1 MEVISFNKSIQNNSW
16 RILLSLFSIFT
27 FINLRNY
34 IIWDSAFIL
43 ALTIFPLF
51 IKSQKR
57 ETSVRLTIPI
67 LVLTMVNMFIQIN
80 IVKYLMLVLS
90 IALIVEFYLGKINT
104 SYFILTFVVSPYS
117 KFVHSTYSYDLR
129 EQLGKIIE
137 KVFKILNFNIEIH
150 GNLVEYDHKTF
161 AIDPGCAGIQMMFI
175 GFVIGIAIL
184 INFENSKKIR
194 FNAIEIF
201 LSLLLL
207 FLLNLANNLMRIIF
221 LIYFIVLPDNIL
233 HDIIGIFSLILFTLL
248 PFAITAYLYA
258 TKKKNIQKIDKIQSS
273 QSNRKYWLYSCL
285 TIVILSTSFS
295 PSSKPH
301 TSTSK
306 LNLKGYKSSELS
318 EGIVKYSNKSSI
330 IYQKPTFIF
339 KSEHNPMVC
348 WQGSGYDLQQLQTKK
363 IGNHIYKMGKLIS
376 GKDTLYT
383 AWWFDNGINSSIDQW
398 EWRKEKIKNS
408 TSNYYLINIST
419 ENYSQLI
426 SELKFFN
433 ANKKS
438 IWAFHCN

>member
-1 MEVISFNKSIQNNSW
+1 
-16 RILLSLFSIFT
+16 
-27 FINLRNY
+27 
-34 IIWDSAFIL
+34 
-43 ALTIFPLF
+43 
-51 IKSQKR
+51 
-57 ETSVRLTIPI
+57 
-67 LVLTMVNMFIQIN
+67 MVVQIN
-80 IVKYLMLVLS
+80 IVKYLMLILS
-90 IALIVEFYLGKINT
+90 TALIIEFYVGKINT
-104 SYFILTFVVSPYS
+104 SYFVLTCVVSPYS

-137 KVFKILNFNIEIH
+137 KLFKTLNFNIEIH
-150 GNLVEYDHKTF
+150 GNLVKYNNNTF
-161 AIDPGCAGIQMMFI
+161 TIDPDCAGIQMMFI

-184 INFENSKKIR
+184 IYLENSRKIR
-194 FNAIEIF
+194 FNEVEIL
-201 LSLLLL
+201 LSLLIL
-207 FLLNLANNLMRIIF
+207 FLLNLANNLMRITF

-233 HDIIGIFSLILFTLL
+233 HDIIGIISLILFTLL
-248 PFAITAYLYA
+248 PFAIIAYLYA
-258 TKKKNIQKIDKIQSS
+258 NKKNKSEKLNEIQSPLKS
-273 QSNRKYWLYSCL
+273 RNYWVYFCL
-285 TIVILSTSFS
+285 IAVILSTSFTA
-295 PSSKPH
+295 SSKPH
-301 TSTSK
+301 SSTNK
-306 LNLKGYKSSELS
+306 LNLKNYQSTELT

-348 WQGSGYDLQQLQTKK
+348 WQGSGYDLQQLQTIK

-419 ENYSQLI
+419 ESYSQLV
-426 SELKFFN
+426 SELKYFN
-433 ANKKS
+433 ANKKT